1 MRKKQRTEGSIR
13 YAAFLR
19 RVGERIATG
28 EERPRNDRL
37 EEMRCKPGRRGE
49 GTPPY
54 GGLQGARKNG
64 RGRTP
69 PLRRVQEVR

>member
-19 RVGERIATG
+19 RVGRIATG
-28 EERPRNDRL
+28 AERPRNDRL

-54 GGLQGARKNG
+54 PFIGSLTG
-64 RGRTP
+64 RAEPRP
-69 PLRRVQEVR
+69 YA

>member
-1 MRKKQRTEGSIR
+1 MDPFGTLLLCGGWGQ
-13 YAAFLR
+13 
-19 RVGERIATG
+19 IATG

-54 GGLQGARKNG
+54 PFIGSLTG
-64 RGRTP
+64 RAEPRP
-69 PLRRVQEVR
+69 YA